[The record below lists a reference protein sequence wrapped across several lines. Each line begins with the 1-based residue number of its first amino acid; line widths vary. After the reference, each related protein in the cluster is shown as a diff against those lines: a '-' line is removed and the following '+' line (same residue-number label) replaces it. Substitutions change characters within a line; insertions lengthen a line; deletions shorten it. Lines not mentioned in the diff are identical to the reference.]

1 METDLLKTKRLTL
14 TRQTEDEARAMV
26 AALPPSDRAEIS
38 ADWLAAL
45 NHSGAVDPWILGFTI
60 CEQLSGKAVGQ
71 CGFKGPPGPGRV
83 VEIAYG
89 IAPEYRGCGYA
100 TEAAQALVAFAFRTG
115 QVEIVRAH
123 TLPTH
128 NASGRVLAKCGFKH
142 LGEVIEPDDGL
153 VWRWEINRLEPM

>member
-1 METDLLKTKRLTL
+1 METELLQTERLTL
-14 TRQTEDEARAMV
+14 ARQTEDEAQAMV
-26 AALPPSDRAEIS
+26 AAMPPSDRAEIS
-38 ADWLAAL
+38 ADWLAEL
-45 NHSGAVDPWILGFTI
+45 NKSGAVDPWILGFTI
-60 CEQLSGKAVGQ
+60 SERLSGRVVGQ
-71 CGFKGPPGPGRV
+71 CGFKGPPAPGRI

-123 TLPTH
+123 TQPNQ
-128 NASGRVLAKCGFKH
+128 NASVRVLTKCGFKH

-153 VWRWEINRLEPM
+153 VWRWEINC